1 MMARKTR
8 TYTRGA
14 EEIRAFAREL
24 GKMPKEVRRELRP
37 RLKSVGAKALISA
50 RLRAAWSTRIP
61 RATRLKIGL
70 SQRNPGLA
78 IEVDRKRA
86 PHARPYEN
94 NDEDGIFL
102 APFFG
107 NKNGRWYGHRA
118 RPFLVRGAR
127 PWFETTDRDVAEVV
141 DDVARR
147 TGFR

>member
-1 MMARKTR
+1 MARKTR
-8 TYTRGA
+8 TYTHGA
-14 EEIRAFAREL
+14 AEIREFARQL
-24 GKMPKEVRRELRP
+24 GKMPPEIRQDLRP
-37 RLKSVGAKALISA
+37 RLKSVGNKALASV

-78 IEVDRKRA
+78 IEVNRHKA
-86 PHARPYEN
+86 PHARPYEH

-107 NKNGRWYGHRA
+107 NKDGRWYGHRA

-127 PWFETTDRDVAEVV
+127 PWFATADRDVAEVV
-141 DDVARR
+141 DEVARR
-147 TGFR
+147 AGFR